1 MTRLTTQRPDR
12 KATRERA
19 HSSYPCFSQKGQLR
33 EVRLEAEQGP
43 ECLIAEK
50 GSPNVSLSGS
60 EGGRNMAGKT
70 RPGSEN
76 GTFAGAAIRNQY
88 FKL

>member
-1 MTRLTTQRPDR
+1 M
-12 KATRERA
+12 
-19 HSSYPCFSQKGQLR
+19 
-33 EVRLEAEQGP
+33 EAEQGP

-70 RPGSEN
+70 RSGSEN
-76 GTFAGAAIRNQY
+76 GSFAGAAIRNQY